1 VRTGQTRSGRLG
13 YTVSGQGSPT
23 MVLFNGAGVGLE
35 GWQPLHPD
43 IERLGTV
50 LAWNRFGMQGS
61 DPPARR
67 QTGTVVIASL
77 RELLGSAG
85 LAPPYLLV
93 GHSLGGLYA
102 NLFARLYPRETA
114 GVLLLEATHPAD
126 HVVLKQHVPQ
136 LVRALANVLT
146 LPRRLFQRNVEAEL
160 ACVEDTVRELE
171 AAGEFPAV
179 PLRVVTGGLSPKGW
193 LDSPG
198 AVAARR
204 MHQQELARLSPLG
217 EQVIAHRSGH
227 FPQLT
232 QPDLVLDAIADLA
245 RSAAKSFSRPEA
257 TSPA

>member
-1 VRTGQTRSGRLG
+1 MPVLQTRSGRLE
-13 YTVSGQGSPT
+13 YAVSGVGAPAIL
-23 MVLFNGAGVGLE
+23 LFNGAGVGLE
-35 GWQPLHPD
+35 GWSALYPA

-50 LAWNRFGMQGS
+50 FAWNRFGMPGS
-61 DPPARR
+61 DRPPAR
-67 QTGTVVIASL
+67 QTGTVVLASL
-77 RELLGSAG
+77 RELLAYVG

-102 NLFARLYPRETA
+102 NLFARLHPRETA

-126 HVVLKQHVPQ
+126 HIVLKQHETQ
-136 LVRALANVLT
+136 LVRALANVLA
-146 LPRRLFQRNVEAEL
+146 LPRRLFQRNVQAEL
-160 ACVEDTVRELE
+160 AWVEETVREVE
-171 AAGEFPAV
+171 AAGEFPPV

-217 EQVIAHRSGH
+217 EQVVAHRSGH

-232 QPDLVLDAIADLA
+232 EPELVLDVIAGLI
-245 RSAAKSFSRPEA
+245 RNP
-257 TSPA
+257 

>member
-1 VRTGQTRSGRLG
+1 VRYLQTRSGRLG

-23 MVLFNGAGVGLE
+23 ILLFNGAGVGLE
-35 GWQPLHPD
+35 GWQPLYPA
-43 IERLGTV
+43 IENLGTV
-50 LAWNRFGMQGS
+50 FAWNRFGLLGS
-61 DPPARR
+61 DDPPPR

-77 RELLGSAG
+77 RELLGYAG
-85 LAPPYLLV
+85 LEPPYLLV

-102 NLFARLYPRETA
+102 NLFARLHPRETA

-126 HVVLKQHVPQ
+126 HVVLKQHEPQ

-160 ACVEDTVRELE
+160 AWVQDTVRELE
-171 AAGEFPAV
+171 AAGEFPPV

-193 LDSPG
+193 LNSPG

-227 FPQLT
+227 FPQMT
-232 QPDLVLDAIADLA
+232 EPELVLDVIAAL
-245 RSAAKSFSRPEA
+245 SRNMCSMSLRP
-257 TSPA
+257 